1 MASHT
6 VSTEKS
12 NDPHIANHRSAMTP
26 LSRTGVSY
34 APEQPEIRFGR
45 NSLKVYWGCGWI
57 EVLVLRRVLLRCLVS
72 LVLVT
77 MMVSAVYAQPPPTL
91 LWKDDT
97 VSVTD
102 IAVSKN
108 GQYVV
113 AATTGPDGSEV
124 RFYDRAASTDPKTPV
139 WATVADL
146 GLEVYAVAI
155 SADGESVVAAFH
167 LTPQEQA
174 SSLQQQQGPP
184 ENGVAYW
191 KNAVTLAGNPD
202 PTWMSGD
209 LDGPVCG
216 PRCLDISDDGNYVA
230 VATIGIPDTIYY
242 YAGST
247 NRGTYDEMAT
257 AWGGEGSAFTSLDM
271 SSDGNY
277 LVAGLGVDGIWY
289 LKNVRTLAGHIENPD
304 WLSLTDGLVSD
315 VAISD
320 DGNYVAAATQGS
332 PATVYYWAGAR
343 GLSGT
348 EPPGPAPSWQGE
360 PGVPFT
366 SIDISCD
373 GGSVI
378 AGASDG
384 VYFWGG
390 ARGLTG
396 TAPPSWTYPTVST
409 VSDVAIN
416 DAGTYMAAAND
427 VAAHYAYFFDSSGAL
442 KWSEAYPLDNLVSS
456 ISISCDGGTLAVGTE
471 GTVPVESG
479 GTAYLFD
486 TGFSTPCCGPEP
498 VGGVLMPANTFT
510 VFAPWLAVIGAVGCI
525 GTLFVIAKKRRL

>member
-1 MASHT
+1 
-6 VSTEKS
+6 
-12 NDPHIANHRSAMTP
+12 
-26 LSRTGVSY
+26 
-34 APEQPEIRFGR
+34 
-45 NSLKVYWGCGWI
+45 
-57 EVLVLRRVLLRCLVS
+57 
-72 LVLVT
+72 

-97 VSVTD
+97 VGVTD

-124 RFYDRAASTDPKTPV
+124 RFYDRVASTDPKTPL
-139 WATVADL
+139 WVA
-146 GLEVYAVAI
+146 GGGSVLEIYAVAI

-167 LTPQEQA
+167 LNLTPQEQA
-174 SSLQQQQGPP
+174 FSLQQQQGPP
-184 ENGVAYW
+184 EYGVVYW

-202 PTWMSGD
+202 PTWVSVNLG
-209 LDGPVCG
+209 GPVCG
-216 PRCLDISDDGNYVA
+216 RCLDMSDDGNYVVVDLNTLGDGSVFGIDLWTGAKGLNTFPEGQKPTAWGAPGAVFTSVDMSDDGNYVA
-230 VATIGIPDTIYY
+230 
-242 YAGST
+242 AGVLIQ
-247 NRGTYDEMAT
+247 NNGLN
-257 AWGGEGSAFTSLDM
+257 G
-271 SSDGNY
+271 
-277 LVAGLGVDGIWY
+277 LVAY
-289 LKNVRTLAGHIENPD
+289 LKNTRTLTGLIENGN
-304 WLSLTDGLVSD
+304 WISLVDGRVND

-320 DGNYVAAATQGS
+320 DGNYVAAATAGL
-332 PATVYYWAGAR
+332 PATVYYWAGAVSR
-343 GLSGT
+343 VLN
-348 EPPGPAPSWQGE
+348 EAPGETPTWEGE
-360 PGVPFT
+360 TGVSFT
-366 SIDISCD
+366 SIDMSCD
-373 GGSVI
+373 GNSVI
-378 AGASDG
+378 AGAGFLLRDAGAGGLATAGAAPTGG

-442 KWSEAYPLDNLVSS
+442 KWSEAYPLDSLVSS

-471 GTVPVESG
+471 GTLPVESG

-510 VFAPWLAVIGAVGCI
+510 VFAPWLAVIGLVGCV
-525 GTLFVIAKKRRL
+525 GVVAVVAKRRRS